1 LGINAVAD
9 ENDIDAGTLAR
20 NLRGLA
26 ARMHYRVEAIEIR
39 DGKGAPAI
47 TGRGIGI
54 GYLLAK
60 DLAEALSEAAT
71 FVEGLSVNAPI
82 EKG

>member
-1 LGINAVAD
+1 MQQASD
-9 ENDIDAGTLAR
+9 DIDPGTIAR

-47 TGRGIGI
+47 EGRGIGI

-60 DLAEALSEAAT
+60 DLADALSEAAD
-71 FVEGLSVNAPI
+71 FIEGVSVNAPL
-82 EKG
+82 GGPHD